1 MCSTATFSSYSS
13 SIFIIFHVYRQ
24 STINAQLSTQFG
36 TPDILT
42 HNPTPTDH
50 VTNFSLTNTY
60 KLTVR
65 LKWIEEPPAELQVR
79 AGKSVQLEC
88 DASGQPTPLISWRSL
103 KGKPTKKERER
114 ERSLIGDASGSG
126 NVPVVMLVLTLPTGS
141 VIDHQLREA

>member
-1 MCSTATFSSYSS
+1 MSHNAVCVQLQPFQVIRHQSLSFFM
-13 SIFIIFHVYRQ
+13 FIDNLQ

-114 ERSLIGDASGSG
+114 
-126 NVPVVMLVLTLPTGS
+126 
-141 VIDHQLREA
+141 DH